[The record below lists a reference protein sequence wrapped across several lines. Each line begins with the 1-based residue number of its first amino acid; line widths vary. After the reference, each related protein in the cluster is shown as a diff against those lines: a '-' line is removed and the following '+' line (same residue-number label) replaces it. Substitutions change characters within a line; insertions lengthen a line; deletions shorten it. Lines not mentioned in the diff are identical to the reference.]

1 MRSNT
6 SYSNHRLT
14 GGQPLP
20 RPLADQINQ
29 IDHRLAELPTA
40 LFFNIPTGFPAL
52 DEAFGGGIAAQ
63 DLILIAGRQN
73 VGKTIV
79 ALQIARNIASW
90 AQENGHPL
98 MPWVLSYEHDDW
110 DLLTRLLC
118 MESLI
123 QTREEGGIPM
133 VPLSYWEVNR
143 AVREIKRDLDGKSE
157 QPERIFDLMFERL
170 PETAFQA
177 FMAVSR
183 YMPNLMLSL
192 GDRTHTTV
200 QAIEEV
206 IVYYMKQLGMYIIP
220 VVDYLQAI
228 PPPISLVQQAISN
241 PDIVHAHNI
250 GLVKDLGM
258 RHHVP
263 VIAVAAIEDAA
274 LKAQRPVHIEDIFG
288 PIQAQYT
295 PDRVIILNLDDH
307 EGHVEEACTSIRLS
321 LEKNR
326 RGPSELEWRHERVGR
341 QFYLEL
347 DGDSILPARFKR
359 DEKEQGREAS

>member
-1 MRSNT
+1 M
-6 SYSNHRLT
+6 
-14 GGQPLP
+14 
-20 RPLADQINQ
+20 
-29 IDHRLAELPTA
+29 
-40 LFFNIPTGFPAL
+40 
-52 DEAFGGGIAAQ
+52 
-63 DLILIAGRQN
+63 LIAGRQN
-73 VGKTIV
+73 VGKTII

-110 DLLTRLLC
+110 DLLSRLLC

-123 QTREEGGIPM
+123 QMREVGSAQQK
-133 VPLSYWEVNR
+133 PLSYWEINR
-143 AVREIKRDLDGKSE
+143 AVREIKRELEGKG
-157 QPERIFDLMFERL
+157 ERL
-170 PETAFQA
+170 DRLLDLLFARLPAVAMQA
-177 FMAVSR
+177 LMAISR

-206 IVYYMKQLGMYIIP
+206 IVHYKKHLGIYILP
-220 VVDYLQAI
+220 VIDYLQTI
-228 PPPISLVQQAISN
+228 PPPISLVQQAIGN
-241 PDIVHAHNI
+241 PDIVHARNI
-250 GLVKDLGM
+250 GLIKDLGM

-295 PDRVIILNLDDH
+295 PDRVIILNPDSF
-307 EGHVEEACTSIRLS
+307 EGDGAKIRLS

-326 RGPSELEWRHERVGR
+326 RGPSEFEWRHERLGA
-341 QFYLEL
+341 QFYIEPGGKAF
-347 DGDSILPARFKR
+347 DTGAVSKR
-359 DEKEQGREAS
+359 WQSNAVK